1 MEKLITKRNLS
12 LFGIVSF
19 LLVIALYF
27 ILQNNSKDDEKLFD
41 IFLAELYNEQNSNLD
56 EKLYYL
62 SSLDNPKVSFF
73 SDLKLTSIENLDR
86 YNKIDKDIILLKKA
100 LIDLDKELI
109 KSLSLDAILEKTN
122 LTETKIDLLDIDV
135 EGADLRVL
143 KGFTIEKFKPELIC
157 VEIHEKE
164 IKNSGIYKYLSN
176 FSYELVWSGVFS
188 HIFKSKS

>member
-19 LLVIALYF
+19 VLVIALYF
-27 ILQNNSKDDEKLFD
+27 ILQNNSKD
-41 IFLAELYNEQNSNLD
+41 D

-109 KSLSLDAILEKTN
+109 KSLSLDNNFTFNEIA
-122 LTETKIDLLDIDV
+122 KIYFYNLDINNFEFSESDR
-135 EGADLRVL
+135 DNLNN
-143 KGFTIEKFKPELIC
+143 FF
-157 VEIHEKE
+157 
-164 IKNSGIYKYLSN
+164 IKAVDRLSN
-176 FSYELVWSGVFS
+176 E
-188 HIFKSKS
+188 KN

>member
-41 IFLAELYNEQNSNLD
+41 IFLAELYNLD

-109 KSLSLDAILEKTN
+109 KSLSLDNNFTFNEIA
-122 LTETKIDLLDIDV
+122 KIYFYNLDINNFEFSESDR
-135 EGADLRVL
+135 DNLNN
-143 KGFTIEKFKPELIC
+143 FF
-157 VEIHEKE
+157 
-164 IKNSGIYKYLSN
+164 IKAVDRLSN
-176 FSYELVWSGVFS
+176 E
-188 HIFKSKS
+188 KN

>member
-12 LFGIVSF
+12 LLGIVSF
-19 LLVIALYF
+19 LLVIALFF
-27 ILQNNSKDDEKLFD
+27 ILQNNSKDDDEKLFD

-109 KSLSLDAILEKTN
+109 KSLSLDNNFTFNEIA
-122 LTETKIDLLDIDV
+122 KIYFYNLDINNFEFSESDR
-135 EGADLRVL
+135 DNLNN
-143 KGFTIEKFKPELIC
+143 FF
-157 VEIHEKE
+157 
-164 IKNSGIYKYLSN
+164 IKAVDRLSN
-176 FSYELVWSGVFS
+176 E
-188 HIFKSKS
+188 KN

>member
-12 LFGIVSF
+12 LFAIVSF

-41 IFLAELYNEQNSNLD
+41 IFLAELYNEQNSSLD

-100 LIDLDKELI
+100 LVDLDKELI
-109 KSLSLDAILEKTN
+109 KSLSLDDSFSFNQIA
-122 LTETKIDLLDIDV
+122 KIYLYNLDINNY
-135 EGADLRVL
+135 E
-143 KGFTIEKFKPELIC
+143 FTESDRDNLNNFFIKAVDRLTNEK
-157 VEIHEKE
+157 
-164 IKNSGIYKYLSN
+164 N
-176 FSYELVWSGVFS
+176 
-188 HIFKSKS
+188 

>member
-12 LFGIVSF
+12 LFGIIF
-19 LLVIALYF
+19 LLLVFALYF
-27 ILQNNSKDDEKLFD
+27 ILQNNTKDDEKLFD

-100 LIDLDKELI
+100 LINIDKELI
-109 KSLSLDAILEKTN
+109 KSLSLDDNFTFNQIA
-122 LTETKIDLLDIDV
+122 KIYLYNLDINNY
-135 EGADLRVL
+135 
-143 KGFTIEKFKPELIC
+143 KFSDSDRDNLNNFF
-157 VEIHEKE
+157 
-164 IKNSGIYKYLSN
+164 IKAVDRLSN
-176 FSYELVWSGVFS
+176 E
-188 HIFKSKS
+188 KN

>member
-1 MEKLITKRNLS
+1 MEKLINKKNLF
-12 LFGIVSF
+12 LIGISSV

-27 ILQNNSKDDEKLFD
+27 ILQNNTKKDEKLFD

-109 KSLSLDAILEKTN
+109 KSLSLDNNFTFNEIA
-122 LTETKIDLLDIDV
+122 KIYFYNLDINNY
-135 EGADLRVL
+135 
-143 KGFTIEKFKPELIC
+143 KFSESDRDNLNNFFIKA
-157 VEIHEKE
+157 IHR
-164 IKNSGIYKYLSN
+164 LSN
-176 FSYELVWSGVFS
+176 E
-188 HIFKSKS
+188 KK

>member
-1 MEKLITKRNLS
+1 MEKLITKRNL
-12 LFGIVSF
+12 FFFVIVSF

-27 ILQNNSKDDEKLFD
+27 ILQNNSKEDEKLFD

-56 EKLYYL
+56 KKLHYL

-109 KSLSLDAILEKTN
+109 KSLSLDNNFTFNEIA
-122 LTETKIDLLDIDV
+122 KIYFYNLDINNY
-135 EGADLRVL
+135 
-143 KGFTIEKFKPELIC
+143 KFSELDRDNLNNFF
-157 VEIHEKE
+157 
-164 IKNSGIYKYLSN
+164 IKAIDRLSN
-176 FSYELVWSGVFS
+176 EKY
-188 HIFKSKS
+188 

>member
-12 LFGIVSF
+12 LFGITFF

-27 ILQNNSKDDEKLFD
+27 ILQNNTKDDEKLFD

-56 EKLYYL
+56 EKLHYL

-100 LIDLDKELI
+100 LINLDKEMI
-109 KSLSLDAILEKTN
+109 RSLSLDKNFTFNQIA
-122 LTETKIDLLDIDV
+122 KIYLYNLDIKNYEFSD
-135 EGADLRVL
+135 EDRDNLNN
-143 KGFTIEKFKPELIC
+143 FF
-157 VEIHEKE
+157 
-164 IKNSGIYKYLSN
+164 IKAVSRLSN
-176 FSYELVWSGVFS
+176 E
-188 HIFKSKS
+188 KN